1 MSGKFADSNVVLYT
15 TSKDDRRADT
25 AIGLVA
31 DGLVI
36 SVQVLNEAANVM
48 SRKWKRP
55 WAETLDLLNGLR
67 SQCRIVP
74 VDEAT
79 HRLGIE
85 IAIRHRLSI
94 YDSMIV
100 AAALLAGCDTLYSED
115 MHAGLV
121 IENRLRIVNP
131 FTTA

>member
-15 TSKDDRRADT
+15 TSKDDRRAVT
-25 AIGLVA
+25 ALRLVA

-55 WAETLDLLNGLR
+55 WTETLDLLNGLR

-79 HRLGIE
+79 HQLGIE
-85 IAIRHRLSI
+85 IAIRHRLAI

-131 FTTA
+131 FATA

>member
-15 TSKDDRRADT
+15 TSRDDRRAEI
-25 AIGLVA
+25 ALGLIG
-31 DGLVI
+31 DGLVV

-55 WAETLDLLNGLR
+55 WTETLTLLTGLR
-67 SQCRIVP
+67 SSCQIVP
-74 VDEAT
+74 VNEVT
-79 HRLGIE
+79 HHLGIE

-100 AAALLAGCDTLYSED
+100 AAALLANCHTLYSED
-115 MHAGLV
+115 MHPGLV
-121 IENRLRIVNP
+121 IENRLRVVNP
-131 FTTA
+131 FATA